1 MLTLVLDGDGGTTD
15 GEFRLYVGTSGDTS
29 DELVY
34 TSDEIWIANSNMPN
48 VMVVTYTPSA
58 PIGLTTKLTGV
69 ARRTDGN
76 DFTVH
81 SYVVSGA
88 TRTQDVE

>member
-1 MLTLVLDGDGGTTD
+1 LDADTGGTL

-34 TSDEIWIANSNMPN
+34 TSDEITISSVLNMTH

-69 ARRTDGN
+69 ARRTGGN

-88 TRTQDVE
+88 TRTQDAE